1 MIYKWNHNI
10 MGDDISLVRFLLTLL
25 ECDSRFAGYQHS
37 IKTKLYLANTHP
49 PSWCLMAP
57 SVMYIERPTR
67 ERGIR
72 HGEVALQQWLTS
84 WYERLLSFST
94 VDKHTTHKSVYPH
107 KTQTRKKQEKTYY
120 YLCDLFRWEVKLNTH
135 THTHTTH
142 CRNTQGLYGQ
152 AKYVYLTCNPI
163 TQEAKHRQNIWKSK
177 YIETHFVYDIRNI
190 RTPRTQDWSHAI
202 KTTTPGNELISYY
215 DDDDAASSYFTWFN

>member
-1 MIYKWNHNI
+1 MARWHYNNDWRLDMK
-10 MGDDISLVRFLLTLL
+10 GFSPSPPLTNT
-25 ECDSRFAGYQHS
+25 QHTRVCIP
-37 IKTKLYLANTHP
+37 IKRRQGRSKRKPIIICVTCSGGKL
-49 PSWCLMAP
+49 S
-57 SVMYIERPTR
+57 S
-67 ERGIR
+67 
-72 HGEVALQQWLTS
+72 
-84 WYERLLSFST
+84 
-94 VDKHTTHKSVYPH
+94 
-107 KTQTRKKQEKTYY
+107 
-120 YLCDLFRWEVKLNTH
+120 TH

-177 YIETHFVYDIRNI
+177 YIETHFVYVIRNI